1 MLSHKA
7 ITGSLDAY
15 ADGTLPDSQ
24 RADVAAHLQTCTVCG
39 ESLRQIH
46 RLDQV
51 LKDLPPMAAV
61 PFARFWS
68 KLEPRLP
75 SHAQKRA
82 PLFRPGRLA
91 AGFALAA
98 LASLVGVVALASDGV
113 MPDSPLY
120 SVKHFRQTVQVNLAD
135 KRDRP
140 RLELSLGKQRLAE
153 ALLMVQRKHPDLAV
167 ASLQDARA
175 LIVDAAPRLKN
186 TPVSQSDSAEL
197 KNTLGELKTGLT
209 AVSGALAEDGISA
222 SDVPVEGAVQDA
234 QNAVTDAETSVD
246 TTAPGVTDSPSA
258 SPENELPSAAA
269 APSAEPSASEAA
281 PSPALA
287 GPMPTDA
294 AASPA
299 P

>member
-1 MLSHKA
+1 MLSHTA
-7 ITGSLDAY
+7 IAGSLDAY

-46 RLDQV
+46 RLDEV
-51 LKDLPPMAAV
+51 LNDLPPMAAV

-135 KRDRP
+135 ERDRP

-153 ALLMVQRKHPDLAV
+153 ALLMVQRKHPDLAI

-175 LIVDAAPRLKN
+175 LIVDAAPLLKN

-246 TTAPGVTDSPSA
+246 TSAPGVTDSPSA

>member
-7 ITGSLDAY
+7 IVGSLEAY
-15 ADGTLPDSQ
+15 ADGSLPDSR
-24 RADVAAHLQTCTVCG
+24 RADVAAHLQTCTECG

-51 LKDLPPMAAV
+51 LTDLPPMAAV

-68 KLEPRLP
+68 QLEPRLP
-75 SHAQKRA
+75 SHAQKPS

-120 SVKHFRQTVQVNLAD
+120 PVKHFRQGVQVNLAD
-135 KRDRP
+135 ARERP

-153 ALLMVQRKHPDLAV
+153 ALVMVQRKHPNLAV

-175 LIVDAAPRLKN
+175 LIVDASPRLKD

-197 KNTLGELKTGLT
+197 KNTLGELKTGLI

-222 SDVPVEGAVQDA
+222 SDAPVEGAVQDA
-234 QNAVTDAETSVD
+234 QKAVTQVETSD
-246 TTAPGVTDSPSA
+246 
-258 SPENELPSAAA
+258 LPSEP
-269 APSAEPSASEAA
+269 APTEAA
-281 PSPALA
+281 GES
-287 GPMPTDA
+287 MP
-294 AASPA
+294 
-299 P
+299 